1 MSSEQYDPRAR
12 EAKAFA
18 ERMQLT
24 TFKPKAIE
32 FLNKAEGA
40 PDSELGQYFAT
51 VAQAYAT
58 LELARVNAS
67 NQTKSSRK

>member
-1 MSSEQYDPRAR
+1 MSSELYDPRAR
-12 EAKAFA
+12 EAKSFE

-24 TFKPKAIE
+24 SFKPKAIE
-32 FLNKAEGA
+32 FLTKAEGA
-40 PDSELGQYFAT
+40 PDSQLGQYFAT

-67 NQTKSSRK
+67 NQTRNKSN